1 MSHER
6 LKRDK
11 GIALGHYIRA
21 ARHRAVIAME
31 INRAI
36 KGLGGG
42 RPRYVRDGGVRSWWG
57 GGYVEWIKLGT
68 GQ

>member
-6 LKRDK
+6 PKRDK
-11 GIALGHYIRA
+11 GIALGHYMRA

-36 KGLGGG
+36 KGVGGG
-42 RPRYVRDGGVRSWWG
+42 RPRYVRDGGV
-57 GGYVEWIKLGT
+57 GT
-68 GQ
+68 WNG